1 MPRKRVIYQSEA
13 LFVGPVGANFKY
25 VTGTWDSG
33 QYDVGA
39 GQGQAL
45 ASNRNNQSLITTGLN
60 SLSTTGLNG
69 GNITNG
75 YYNTFFTGNLLS
87 QAALNSGL
95 LNNTLQL
102 SRVQNAN
109 YGFDITRT
117 DVNQYGQLAA
127 IDRVI
132 VEQPTV
138 SLDFSYYASSG
149 QNEQALGFVL
159 NSSGVTPANQKGA
172 LADILSGG
180 KDINNYYILVSPEGT
195 DANIDTT
202 TAIAQG
208 KVIGIGNAGLTS
220 YSIEAAVGGFP
231 TVSVA
236 AEGLN
241 MKFYGVTTGYSPD
254 VNPADGSANATGV
267 FYIPTP
273 NTGVGYTALR
283 PGDILLSISGLGIN
297 ASDLKIQNFSLST
310 DIGRD
315 PIQKLGSKFAFS
327 REITFPVTVSAS
339 VEAIIG
345 DIAGTDNLGNALS
358 DIVCNDGNSYNL
370 TFNLGAPSNNCDTSY
385 TPYALQ
391 YILKGAKLDSQSFS
405 SAIGDNKSVTLG
417 FSAQIGG
424 PSDANKGL
432 FINSNVQS
440 V

>member
-13 LFVGPVGANFKY
+13 LFVGPTGAA
-25 VTGTWDSG
+25 TPT
-33 QYDVGA
+33 
-39 GQGQAL
+39 
-45 ASNRNNQSLITTGLN
+45 
-60 SLSTTGLNG
+60 
-69 GNITNG
+69 
-75 YYNTFFTGNLLS
+75 
-87 QAALNSGL
+87 
-95 LNNTLQL
+95 QL

-117 DVNQYGQLAA
+117 DINQYGQLAA

-149 QNEQALGFVL
+149 QNEQALGFFL
-159 NSSGVTPANQKGA
+159 GSTKGA

-180 KDINNYYILVSPEGT
+180 KDINNYYIYVSPEGT
-195 DANIDTT
+195 DANIDTSAT
-202 TAIAQG
+202 GIGGSRGQ
-208 KVIGIGNAGLTS
+208 VIGIGNAGLTS

-241 MKFYGVTTGYSPD
+241 MKFYGATTGFTPD
-254 VNPADGSANATGV
+254 VNPTDGAANATSA
-267 FYIPTP
+267 FSIPLP
-273 NTGVGYTALR
+273 STGVGYTALR
-283 PGDILLSISGLGIN
+283 PGDVLLSISGLGVN

-315 PIQKLGSKFAFS
+315 SIQKLGSKFAFS
-327 REITFPVTVSAS
+327 REITFPVTVSAN

-345 DIAGTDNLGNALS
+345 DVGGTDNLGNALT

-370 TFNLGAPSNNCDTSY
+370 TFNLGAPSNNCDTTY

-424 PSDANKGL
+424 PSDLNKGL
-432 FINSNVQS
+432 FISNNVPS
-440 V
+440 